1 MADFLNGWG
10 RGTWGQLGFGEG
22 SIPVEPTAP
31 AAGTTGTPVAAVNAQ
46 AIASVGGVI
55 NSTQFKRS
63 GRDTFSKFMDDG
75 KGVLRL
81 VDVIGDDNI
90 IVNTTAGTVDYETG
104 EVNISD
110 FDPEDSKIG
119 FIAIPD
125 SFDVLTSG
133 NYLLQI
139 SVGDST
145 VIAIDKND
153 KASLNL
159 FNVSRAK

>member
-1 MADFLNGWG
+1 
-10 RGTWGQLGFGEG
+10 
-22 SIPVEPTAP
+22 
-31 AAGTTGTPVAAVNAQ
+31 
-46 AIASVGGVI
+46 
-55 NSTQFKRS
+55 
-63 GRDTFSKFMDDG
+63 MDDG